1 MGPEKGIVVGAYQA
15 TILTERIAMQVS
27 VRVEHYLPTGYAC
40 VSIKQ
45 DDDMMKRVELYLNR
59 PEKECERMIRKV
71 IRQMDKFEVGLHMT
85 CWTIHKLD
93 QFVAEQRK
101 WDNEQ

>member
-1 MGPEKGIVVGAYQA
+1 M
-15 TILTERIAMQVS
+15 RVS

-40 VSIKQ
+40 VSIVQ
-45 DDDMMKRVELYLNR
+45 DNDMMKRVEMYLDR

-71 IRQMDKFEVGLHMT
+71 IRQMKKFEVGLHMT

-93 QFVAEQRK
+93 QFVAEQKK